1 MDEYL
6 WPARN
11 VAEFAYCPRLF
22 YLMEVEGIHLA
33 NTDTE
38 QGNLV
43 HRRVHRPSA
52 ETPRAKTER
61 LGMTPGLTSPK
72 A

>member
-22 YLMEVEGIHLA
+22 CKRYFNRIYRWGGSWL
-33 NTDTE
+33 
-38 QGNLV
+38 
-43 HRRVHRPSA
+43 
-52 ETPRAKTER
+52 
-61 LGMTPGLTSPK
+61 
-72 A
+72 